1 MQMLYQRRKKM
12 NDDFK
17 FFVDVEI
24 YENWGDGYWAQAHYL
39 FHGYDDVY
47 WTNDLEKVFE
57 FLKQQIILG
66 DNRNDE

>member
-39 FHGYDDVY
+39 LHGYDDVY
-47 WTNDLEKVFE
+47 WTNDLEKGFE

>member
-39 FHGYDDVY
+39 FHGYFDFIG
-47 WTNDLEKVFE
+47 KPS
-57 FLKQQIILG
+57 
-66 DNRNDE
+66 